1 MNDQGAGPANGG
13 NRGGNGGAGNGV
25 GRNGGS
31 GDGRRGNG
39 GGGGNG
45 RSARPGGLDPVL
57 LEIMRHKVEAIAD
70 EICLTLLR
78 SCRSVFVNEAA
89 DFAVGLIDLQGEIF
103 GWAPENKTTSVNVP
117 AARTIELM
125 GALEPGDAIVT
136 NDPYSTDAMA
146 THLPDLHVIRPYFD
160 GSRLVAYGWG
170 FIHYMDVGG
179 RFPGSMSPYTS
190 DIFQEGFRIPP
201 MKLMRKGVINEDFV
215 HLFTANCRIPETNM
229 ADLRAMLGA
238 LEVGGKRVRDTIERY
253 GVETFVASQ
262 RALKDYAAEKAR
274 EVLRMLPDGVYDF
287 WDYLD
292 DDVVSAI
299 PIRMRLRAT
308 VDDGRVHFD
317 VTGTDP
323 QVEASYN
330 IPTAGKLHNMLT
342 RRIMTFICTHDRTIP
357 LNAGTF
363 RPLGMTSPKG
373 TVLNAEF
380 PDACAVRFSTATGF
394 NDAVSGVLLQAV
406 PDAMAGATAGAGFTI
421 VVEETS
427 PEDGRK
433 DVIFAQLARGG
444 MSAWQGSDGVD
455 VRDVTMNTM
464 HNHPLE
470 VAEAKC
476 GLVFREYDVR
486 PDSAGPGRWRGGAGQ
501 VLTVEALRDGMTLV
515 IGGLDRLRFPP
526 WGAQGG
532 RHGRPTEVIVDRGR
546 PGERPLGN
554 ESSLRLDRGQTLTML
569 TPGGSGF
576 GDPFARDPAAVRR
589 DAELGFVTRD
599 GARLDY
605 GVVLSDA
612 LEVDAAATCA
622 VREGR
627 VRPNIGTDFD
637 FGPERA
643 AWERVFDDAT
653 MLALNRGLFAL
664 PKALRQKVRR
674 RIVEEAVPDLPRAG
688 YGRLDEVLADADP
701 IRARLHDAMRRAF
714 AEHGVQEAGVQEH
727 GVQEAGLGTSSR
739 SAG

>member
-1 MNDQGAGPANGG
+1 MND
-13 NRGGNGGAGNGV
+13 GGAGAA
-25 GRNGGS
+25 NGGS
-31 GDGRRGNG
+31 GRGNG
-39 GGGGNG
+39 HANATGTPD
-45 RSARPGGLDPVL
+45 RPAALDPVL

-89 DFAVGLIDLQGEIF
+89 DFAVGLIDLEGEIF

-117 AARTIELM
+117 AARTLELM
-125 GALEPGDAIVT
+125 GTLDPGDAIVT
-136 NDPYSTDAMA
+136 NDPYTSDAMA
-146 THLPDLHVIRPYFD
+146 THLPDLHVIRPYFH
-160 GSRLVAYGWG
+160 GSRLVGYGWG

-179 RFPGSMSPYTS
+179 RFPGSMSPHTA

-201 MKLMRKGVINEDFV
+201 MKLMRQGAINEDFI
-215 HLFTANCRIPETNM
+215 HLFKANCRLPETNM
-229 ADLRAMLGA
+229 ADLKAMLGA
-238 LEVGGKRVRDTIERY
+238 LEVGGKRVRDTIARY

-274 EVLRMLPDGVYDF
+274 EVLRLLPDGSYDF

-299 PIRMRLRAT
+299 PIRLRLRAI
-308 VDDGRVHFD
+308 VEDGRVHFD

-363 RPLGMTSPKG
+363 RPLSMTSPKG

-394 NDAVSGVLLQAV
+394 NDAVSGVLLKAA
-406 PDAMAGATAGAGFTI
+406 PDRMAGATAGAGFTF
-421 VVEETS
+421 VVEETD
-427 PEDGRK
+427 PEDGRRE
-433 DVIFAQLARGG
+433 VIFAQLARGG
-444 MSAWQGSDGVD
+444 MSAWRGSDGVD

-470 VAEAKC
+470 VVEAKC
-476 GLVFREYDVR
+476 GVAFRDYDVR
-486 PDSAGPGRWRGGAGQ
+486 PDSGGPGRWRGGAGQ
-501 VLTVEALRDGMTLV
+501 VLTIEALRDRTTLV
-515 IGGLDRLRFPP
+515 IGGLDRIRFPP
-526 WGAQGG
+526 WGVQGG
-532 RHGRPTEVIVDRGR
+532 RHGQPTEVLLDRGR

-554 ESSLRLDRGQTLTML
+554 ESSFQLDRGQTVTML

-576 GDPFARDPAAVRR
+576 GDPFERDPVAVRR
-589 DAELGFVTRD
+589 DVELGFVTRE
-599 GARLDY
+599 GALRDY
-605 GVVLSDA
+605 GVVLTDDGAIETDA
-612 LEVDAAATCA
+612 TRRARAD
-622 VREGR
+622 RE
-627 VRPNIGTDFD
+627 RPNVGTDFD
-637 FGPERA
+637 FGPERS

-674 RIVEEAVPDLPRAG
+674 RIVEETVPDLPRAG
-688 YGRLDEVLADADP
+688 YGRLDEVLADADS
-701 IRARLHDAMRRAF
+701 ARGRLRDAMRRAF
-714 AEHGVQEAGVQEH
+714 AEHGVDAGPP
-727 GVQEAGLGTSSR
+727 ALA
-739 SAG
+739 SAPEPKIG